1 VSVLASSHLQGND
14 NNMFIEIKCTYP
26 DIGEPDAIFELIP
39 VLGHIFVK
47 VGARFN
53 GHGAGG
59 EGCPV
64 DRKLNGE

>member
-1 VSVLASSHLQGND
+1 
-14 NNMFIEIKCTYP
+14 MFIEIKCTYP